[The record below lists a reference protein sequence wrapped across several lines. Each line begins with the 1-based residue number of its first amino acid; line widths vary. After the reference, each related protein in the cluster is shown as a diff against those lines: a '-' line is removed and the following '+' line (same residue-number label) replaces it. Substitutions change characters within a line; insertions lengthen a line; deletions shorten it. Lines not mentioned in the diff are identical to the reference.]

1 MSDAR
6 SRAARLTRLD
16 ATAWASEALLCISCG
31 EEVTGDRARINV
43 AGAHRHEFFNP
54 QRVHYA
60 IACFGAAAGCRT
72 VGEQTERV
80 TWFAG
85 YAWAV
90 ALCRR
95 CGAHLGWRFTSAG
108 GGHRFFGLIETR
120 LVRLGQG
127 GGN

>member
-1 MSDAR
+1 M
-6 SRAARLTRLD
+6 
-16 ATAWASEALLCISCG
+16 LCVSCG

-43 AGAHRHEFFNP
+43 AGAHRHDFFNP

-60 IACFGAAAGCRT
+60 IACFAPADGCRT
-72 VGEQTERV
+72 VGEQTDRF

-85 YAWAV
+85 YAWTI

-95 CGAHLGWRFTSAG
+95 CGTHLGWGFVSAG
-108 GGHRFFGLIETR
+108 GGHRFFGLIESR

-127 GGN
+127 RAN